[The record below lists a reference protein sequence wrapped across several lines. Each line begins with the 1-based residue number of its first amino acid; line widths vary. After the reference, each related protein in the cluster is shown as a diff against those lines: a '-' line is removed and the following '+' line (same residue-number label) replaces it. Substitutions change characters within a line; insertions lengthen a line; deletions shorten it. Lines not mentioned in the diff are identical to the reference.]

1 MSEPRSKDAQNLLPP
16 LLACENVLI
25 PGDLLEIPVNAD
37 HKTMGKGLCRGAPR
51 RPGVLLKGSV
61 QLLQVGTSD
70 AGKARRGRKT
80 AFLFIYFVLFC
91 KDLCC

>member
-1 MSEPRSKDAQNLLPP
+1 MHEPHGEPGPAVPWWPSRRSALWKVEMEMSEPRSKDAQNLLPP

-51 RPGVLLKGSV
+51 RPGVLLKGS
-61 QLLQVGTSD
+61 L
-70 AGKARRGRKT
+70 
-80 AFLFIYFVLFC
+80 
-91 KDLCC
+91 